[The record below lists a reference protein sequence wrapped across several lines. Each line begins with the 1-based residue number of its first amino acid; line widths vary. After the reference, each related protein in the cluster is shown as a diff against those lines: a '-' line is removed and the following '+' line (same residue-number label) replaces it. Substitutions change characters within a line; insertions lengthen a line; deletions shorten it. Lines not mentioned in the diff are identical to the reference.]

1 MRRFALL
8 LPLLLPLAACNSEDH
23 HPLAGHWNEQTADD
37 KKGITINFS
46 NESGTCYLHGAP
58 REDGTHDH
66 DDGPFTFD
74 EATGAIAI
82 SFKSAGEW
90 KGKLA
95 DGALSVS
102 AADGKA
108 MTFKLGESAH

>member
-8 LPLLLPLAACNSEDH
+8 LPLLLPFAACTTEES
-23 HPLAGHWNEQTADD
+23 HPLAGHWNEQTGTE

-46 NESGTCYLHGAP
+46 TSKEHCYLHGAP

-66 DDGPFTFD
+66 DDGPYTFD
-74 EATGAIAI
+74 EATGAISI
-82 SFKSAGEW
+82 TFETAGEW
-90 KGKLA
+90 KGKLTE
-95 DGALSVS
+95 GTLSVS

-108 MTFKLGESAH
+108 MTFKVGEAAH